1 MKQNTLS
8 NLHFLL
14 TYFFTFVLFVS
25 SISSCNNKKV
35 LFTELSAK
43 ETGIVFSNRIT
54 ENDSINILDNEYVYN
69 GGGVGIA
76 DFNNDGLQ
84 DIYFTGNMVSNQL
97 FLNKGNWQ
105 FTDVS
110 AKSKVQGNGKWCSG
124 VSIVDI
130 NKDNLPDIYVSA
142 TLSKSAAKRANL
154 LYVNQGNDKEC
165 VPLFKEMAGEYGI
178 ADSSHSTHA
187 AFFDYDRDGDLDLY
201 VLADEIDA
209 VRLPNKYHTKIVDGT
224 APGTDQLYRNDW
236 SQTLHHPVFTN
247 VSKQAGILTEGF
259 GLGVHIA
266 DINKDGWPDIYV
278 TNDYISNDLLYINN
292 QNGTFTNKASS
303 YFKHTSFSAMGNDIA
318 DINNDGLQDVIAMD
332 MLPEDNFR
340 KKMMLNPNNYSAY
353 QNTKEFN
360 YDYQYV
366 RNTLQLNLGNAGVAD
381 SIHHP
386 VFADIAYYANVAST
400 DWSWAPLVADFD
412 NDGFRDIIITNGF
425 PKDVT
430 DHDFIAYRMNTKNYA
445 PKDLLLSEIPAV
457 KLKNYAFH
465 NNGDLTFSDAST
477 EWGITQPTFS
487 NGAAYADL
495 DNDGDLD
502 YVVNNINDS
511 ASVFH
516 NNLNEQ
522 VALKNNYLRLQLQA
536 DSGNANG
543 LGSFVTIK
551 YGLQKMQVAEQ
562 TPYRGYLSTM
572 ETFMHFGLGQDSMV
586 SEIDITWPDGTKELL
601 KNVKA
606 NQVLLIT
613 KGKNLPI
620 QNIVDSNAKVLF
632 SDVTK
637 MIGIH
642 FVHSDRDYIDFN
654 VQKLLPHKFSQ
665 YGPAMAVGD
674 VNGDGLAD
682 LFMSGA
688 YGYSGKFLLQQ
699 KGGHFE
705 TKELIANAN
714 MDTKKTED
722 AAVLLFDADG
732 DKDLDLYIT
741 AGGFENAAGSNNYKD
756 QLYVNDGK
764 GNFQNDTT
772 AIPSAIISKS
782 CVKAA
787 DYDKDGDLDLFVG
800 GRVMQGKY
808 PMPQTSFVL
817 RNDSKNG
824 IPHFADVTKEVA
836 PALMNIG
843 LTCDMLWTDFDNDG
857 WMDMM
862 LAGEWMPVTILKNT
876 NGKFENITATSG
888 LHEKTGWWNSL
899 VSGDFDNDGDMDY
912 VAGNVGLNSFYKAS
926 ATYPAK
932 IYAFDFNDDGGYD
945 AIPTV
950 YLPYLDGSM
959 KEFPAFGRDDMIK
972 QMIGFKARFT
982 NYKAFAR
989 SPIQNILA
997 EEEIKK
1003 SLQLQA
1009 ACFASSYLQNNGHGH
1024 FEIKSL
1030 PVAAQLSAVFGML
1043 SVDVDADGNL
1053 DLLINGNDYGT
1064 EISAG
1069 RYDAFNGLVLKGDG
1083 KGNFVSMQAAQSG
1096 LYVPGD
1102 GKSVV
1107 CLKTATAQPLF
1118 LAAQNQGPL
1127 LAFNKTSTT
1136 QLIDLQAD
1144 DVSIEYIQVNGTK
1157 RKEEVYYGHSFYSQ
1171 SGRYACMNA
1180 NVKSIII
1187 TNASGIKR
1195 SINL

>member
-1 MKQNTLS
+1 MKQNIFSKYIFLPI
-8 NLHFLL
+8 HFLAFIFL
-14 TYFFTFVLFVS
+14 LNSFVA
-25 SISSCNNKKV
+25 CKNKKT
-35 LFTELSAK
+35 LFTEMPAK

-84 DIYFTGNMVSNQL
+84 DVYFTGNMVGNQL
-97 FLNKGNWQ
+97 YLNKGNWQ
-105 FTDVS
+105 FVEVS
-110 AKSKVQGNGKWCSG
+110 AKSKVQGEGKWCSG
-124 VSIVDI
+124 ISIVDI
-130 NKDNLPDIYVSA
+130 NKDNLPDLYVCA
-142 TLSKSAAKRANL
+142 TLSKSAARRANL
-154 LYVNQGNDKEC
+154 LYVNQGNDKDG

-187 AFFDYDRDGDLDLY
+187 AFFDYDRDGDLDVY

-209 VRLPNKYHTKIVDGT
+209 VRLPNKYHPKIVDGS

-236 SQTLHHPVFTN
+236 SETLHHPVFTN
-247 VSKQAGILTEGF
+247 VSRHAGILMEGF

-266 DINKDGWPDIYV
+266 DMNKDGWPDIYV

-292 QNGTFTNKASS
+292 QNGTFTNKAAQ

-360 YDYQYV
+360 YEYQYV
-366 RNTLQLNLGNAGVAD
+366 RNTLQLNFGNAGVAD
-381 SIHHP
+381 SLQHP
-386 VFADIAYYANVAST
+386 VFADIAYYANIAAT

-412 NDGFRDIIITNGF
+412 NDGFKDIIITNGF

-445 PKDLLLSEIPAV
+445 PKNLLLSEIPAV

-465 NNGDLTFSDAST
+465 NNGDLTFSTATDD
-477 EWGITQPTFS
+477 WGITQPTFS

-502 YVVNNINDS
+502 YIVNNINDS
-511 ASVFH
+511 ASVFR
-516 NNLNEQ
+516 NNLNEH
-522 VALKNNYLRLQLQA
+522 AASKNNYLRLHLVA
-536 DSGNANG
+536 DSGNANAF
-543 LGSFVTIK
+543 GSFVTIK
-551 YGLQKMQVAEQ
+551 YGAQKQQVAEQ

-572 ETFMHFGLGQDSMV
+572 ETFLHFGLGADTIV
-586 SEIDITWPDGTKELL
+586 EEIDIEWPDGTKEMLQD
-601 KNVKA
+601 VKA
-606 NQVLLIT
+606 NQVLRIE
-613 KGKNLPI
+613 KGKNLAK
-620 QNIVDSNAKVLF
+620 QNTVDSSSKILF

-637 MIGIH
+637 MLGINFMH
-642 FVHSDRDYIDFN
+642 NDRDYIDFN

-665 YGPAMAVGD
+665 YGPAMAAGD
-674 VNGDGLAD
+674 VNGDGLDD
-682 LFMSGA
+682 LFIGGS
-688 YGYSGKFLLQQ
+688 YGYAGKFLLQQ
-699 KGGHFE
+699 KDGHFV
-705 TKELIANAN
+705 TKDLMANVN

-722 AAVLLFDADG
+722 AGVLLFDADG
-732 DKDLDLYIT
+732 DKDLDLYVA
-741 AGGFENAAGSNNYKD
+741 AGGFESAPGSDNYKD
-756 QLYVNDGK
+756 QLYVNDGM
-764 GNFQNDTT
+764 GNFANDTM
-772 AIPSAIISKS
+772 AIPHSVLSKS

-808 PMPQTSFVL
+808 PMPQASFIL

-824 IPHFADVTKEVA
+824 EAKFTDVTKEVA
-836 PALMNIG
+836 PALINIG
-843 LTCDMLWTDFDNDG
+843 LTCDMLWTDVDNDG
-857 WMDMM
+857 WMDML
-862 LAGEWMPVTILKNT
+862 LAGEWMPITILKNAK
-876 NGKFENITATSG
+876 GRFENISATSG
-888 LHEKTGWWNSL
+888 LNEMTGWWNSL

-926 ATYPAK
+926 VKYPAK

-950 YLPYLDGSM
+950 YLPYVDGSM

-989 SPIQNILA
+989 SPIQNILT
-997 EEEIKK
+997 EDEIKK

-1009 ACFASSYLQNNGHGH
+1009 TCFASSYLQNNGNGH
-1024 FEIKSL
+1024 FEIKPL

-1043 SVDVDADGNL
+1043 SADVDADGNL

-1064 EISAG
+1064 EIFTG
-1069 RYDAFNGLVLKGDG
+1069 RYDAFNGLVLRGDG
-1083 KGNFVSMQAAQSG
+1083 KGNFTAMQAAQSG

-1102 GKSVV
+1102 GKSLIY
-1107 CLKTATAQPLF
+1107 LKMATAQPLY
-1118 LAAQNQGPL
+1118 LAAQNQGSL
-1127 LAFNKTSTT
+1127 LAFSKTETT

-1144 DVSIEYIQVNGTK
+1144 DVSIEYTYISGTR
-1157 RKEEVYYGHSFYSQ
+1157 RKEEIYYGHSFYSQ
-1171 SGRYACMNA
+1171 SGRYACMSA
-1180 NVKSIII
+1180 NIKSITI
-1187 TNASGIKR
+1187 TNASGAKR
-1195 SINL
+1195 SIHL